1 MLIYF
6 PEIFVDGSI
15 VITHAHVPSLRK
27 FLHLFGQNV
36 NDISLI
42 LFLNCHFRC
51 TCKKIFLHVTKTD
64 MNPFSLL
71 IFLDV
76 LYNLE
81 GHSYYEKYYISL
93 ILNIVQLNSFN

>member
-1 MLIYF
+1 M
-6 PEIFVDGSI
+6 
-15 VITHAHVPSLRK
+15 
-27 FLHLFGQNV
+27 Q
-36 NDISLI
+36 
-42 LFLNCHFRC
+42 
-51 TCKKIFLHVTKTD
+51 KIFLHVTKTD

>member
-15 VITHAHVPSLRK
+15 VITHAHVPRLRK

-42 LFLNCHFRC
+42 LL
-51 TCKKIFLHVTKTD
+51 
-64 MNPFSLL
+64 
-71 IFLDV
+71 
-76 LYNLE
+76 
-81 GHSYYEKYYISL
+81 
-93 ILNIVQLNSFN
+93 SFQVHMQKNFFACNQN

>member
-15 VITHAHVPSLRK
+15 VTTHAHVPSLRK

-42 LFLNCHFRC
+42 LFWIVISGIHMQ
-51 TCKKIFLHVTKTD
+51 KIFFAC
-64 MNPFSLL
+64 NQ
-71 IFLDV
+71 
-76 LYNLE
+76 NW
-81 GHSYYEKYYISL
+81 YEPI
-93 ILNIVQLNSFN
+93 